1 MDPPP
6 VTGILTLGLSRSRI
20 GSILLCKDL
29 VPSAAISL
37 TVNRFAV
44 NAITLHANGP
54 PTADNM
60 LVNGTMVSDFGG
72 SYSVTT
78 LSPNKTHLLR
88 LMNNGVNNWVN
99 VGLDGHPFTVIA
111 SDFNP
116 IVPYT
121 TNSLTIA
128 VGKFYLLVSFR

>member
-1 MDPPP
+1 
-6 VTGILTLGLSRSRI
+6 
-20 GSILLCKDL
+20 
-29 VPSAAISL
+29 
-37 TVNRFAV
+37 
-44 NAITLHANGP
+44 
-54 PTADNM
+54 M

-78 LSPNKTHLLR
+78 LQPNKTHLLR

-121 TNSLTIA
+121 TDSLTIA
-128 VGKFYLLVSFR
+128 VGKFKSCIIYVAGPSMIAHCDPEHVH